1 MITLKHSGKKK
12 AALSLFTA
20 LTALAV
26 FSLCCILSKE
36 DHSMWSLIIGS
47 LTLIIG
53 FVNVLNIN
61 QSYFSYD
68 DEKMIFR
75 SLFKAETVYFKDILF
90 FGTGKSN
97 PIMGSGKAGGTAA
110 SGNGGRISYYLVKTK
125 AKNYQP
131 DIPLNQDNSELIKAD
146 LTEKIRTTNPRA
158 VIKF

>member
-12 AALSLFTA
+12 AALSLFTV
-20 LTALAV
+20 LTTLAV

-36 DHSMWSLIIGS
+36 DHSMWPLIIGS
-47 LTLIIG
+47 LALIIG

-75 SLFKAETVYFKDILF
+75 SLFKAETVYFKDIIF

-97 PIMGSGKAGGTAA
+97 PIMGTGQSAGVASG
-110 SGNGGRISYYLVKTK
+110 GNGGRISYYLVKTAQK
-125 AKNYQP
+125 KYQP

-146 LTEKIRTTNPRA
+146 LTEKIRNANPRA